1 MPATQGCLKVHLMA
15 NHNDRRLA
23 GLLIGLTSIRNAD
36 LGTVAPLEA
45 GVSPRAQPPT
55 TPQNSASASAESCAV
70 RVMVSLLAN
79 VTGDKVRLFARVSV
93 YVCLWGCVLCMCVC
107 VFVCLCVCVCVL
119 SPCAMSAQTLQCR
132 RQRLRGV

>member
-1 MPATQGCLKVHLMA
+1 MA

-23 GLLIGLTSIRNAD
+23 GLLIGLTSIRNGD

-55 TPQNSASASAESCAV
+55 GTTASQYSASDESCAV

-79 VTGDKVRLFARVSV
+79 DTGDKVRLCARVSV
-93 YVCLWGCVLCMCVC
+93 YVCPCVRGWV
-107 VFVCLCVCVCVL
+107 CVCVCV
-119 SPCAMSAQTLQCR
+119 C
-132 RQRLRGV
+132 V